1 MLTSGNAHLI
11 LLALQ
16 PRHIS
21 FEYFS
26 LRRFE
31 SVSDMS
37 RVRERL
43 EVGEGPRDEGNEEP
57 LYIDR
62 VPYLTLGKA

>member
-1 MLTSGNAHLI
+1 MSGRTHLI

-26 LRRFE
+26 RRRFE
-31 SVSDMS
+31 VVSDMLRS
-37 RVRERL
+37 RERL
-43 EVGEGPRDEGNEEP
+43 EVGEGARDEGNEEP

-62 VPYLTLGKA
+62 ISYHTLGRT